1 MDRVFP
7 AHIRMKGHRQT
18 VQTVRAHNEAVARYA
33 GERLLPL
40 GLQKTGELAGL
51 LHDMG
56 KAKQEFADYL
66 YAAVQN
72 PDCVKRGSVNHTFAA
87 VRFLL
92 ERHHP
97 AGPIDAACVTAE
109 LLAYADGAHHGLFD
123 CIDEQHKSG
132 FDYRKSKEDIGYE
145 ETLENYLSQCADTER
160 LDELFDGATA
170 EITPLLEKLGALPDA
185 ALPPE
190 KANAEIQFYYGLLAR
205 MVLSAVMDGD
215 RQDTAEFMEDTPYPV
230 QRTGEERREMWQK
243 CLAFLE
249 EKLERFPQDTP
260 IQKARRAISDRC
272 ADCAKSP
279 GGVLRLNVPTGGGK
293 TLSALRYALA
303 HAAKWNKSRIILT
316 SSLLSILDQNAAVIR
331 GALPDQSLILEHHS
345 DVVRTKELER
355 QPEWEM
361 LCEQWS
367 APIVVTT
374 LVQLLNT
381 LFSGKTACI
390 RRFQALADSIIVI
403 DEVQTVPAHLLTLFN
418 LAVNFLS
425 AVCHATVVLCSATQ
439 PELERADHPICCAPA
454 EMVPHDAGLW
464 KPFDRTEI
472 RYAGA
477 VLLDNIPG
485 FAMQKLEETDSL
497 LIICNTKAEAQHLY
511 AALEAAGVRACH
523 LSAGMCM
530 QHRRDTLKS
539 IQDALAAGEKTV
551 CISTQVIEAGVDISF
566 GCVIRLAAG
575 MDSVVQAAGRCNR
588 NGESG
593 SPSPVY
599 LINCADERLRGL
611 ADIAD
616 GKTAAIALLNAYEK
630 DPGRFGGSLSSPE
643 AIRFYYSSLYAAM
656 KSGYQDGYLPEH
668 GTSLYHL
675 LADNSGYL
683 QGAAG
688 AGTYLLNQA
697 FKTAGNAF
705 SVFRED
711 TVEVL
716 VPYRQGREL
725 RTALLQADR
734 GGHPDYTLLN
744 QLLQE
749 AKGYTVS
756 LYPHQIKAL
765 TDCGGVEAL
774 FDGRV
779 NVLLDGFYH
788 EKTGFSLKQNDQLW
802 EV

>member
-1 MDRVFP
+1 
-7 AHIRMKGHRQT
+7 
-18 VQTVRAHNEAVARYA
+18 
-33 GERLLPL
+33 
-40 GLQKTGELAGL
+40 
-51 LHDMG
+51 
-56 KAKQEFADYL
+56 
-66 YAAVQN
+66 
-72 PDCVKRGSVNHTFAA
+72 
-87 VRFLL
+87 
-92 ERHHP
+92 
-97 AGPIDAACVTAE
+97 
-109 LLAYADGAHHGLFD
+109 
-123 CIDEQHKSG
+123 
-132 FDYRKSKEDIGYE
+132 
-145 ETLENYLSQCADTER
+145 
-160 LDELFDGATA
+160 
-170 EITPLLEKLGALPDA
+170 
-185 ALPPE
+185 
-190 KANAEIQFYYGLLAR
+190 
-205 MVLSAVMDGD
+205 
-215 RQDTAEFMEDTPYPV
+215 
-230 QRTGEERREMWQK
+230 
-243 CLAFLE
+243 
-249 EKLERFPQDTP
+249 
-260 IQKARRAISDRC
+260 
-272 ADCAKSP
+272 
-279 GGVLRLNVPTGGGK
+279 
-293 TLSALRYALA
+293 
-303 HAAKWNKSRIILT
+303 
-316 SSLLSILDQNAAVIR
+316 
-331 GALPDQSLILEHHS
+331 
-345 DVVRTKELER
+345 
-355 QPEWEM
+355 
-361 LCEQWS
+361 
-367 APIVVTT
+367 
-374 LVQLLNT
+374 
-381 LFSGKTACI
+381 
-390 RRFQALADSIIVI
+390 
-403 DEVQTVPAHLLTLFN
+403 
-418 LAVNFLS
+418 
-425 AVCHATVVLCSATQ
+425 
-439 PELERADHPICCAPA
+439 
-454 EMVPHDAGLW
+454 
-464 KPFDRTEI
+464 
-472 RYAGA
+472 
-477 VLLDNIPG
+477 
-485 FAMQKLEETDSL
+485 
-497 LIICNTKAEAQHLY
+497 
-511 AALEAAGVRACH
+511 
-523 LSAGMCM
+523 
-530 QHRRDTLKS
+530 
-539 IQDALAAGEKTV
+539 
-551 CISTQVIEAGVDISF
+551 
-566 GCVIRLAAG
+566 

-593 SPSPVY
+593 SPSLVY